1 MMLKKA
7 LLWAQKELREVSE
20 RPRLE
25 AEILLSHL
33 LNCRR
38 EELILKEI
46 QDLDFNALKPLI
58 ERRKNHEPIEYITNR
73 VSFYDFEL
81 FIDKG
86 ALIPR
91 PESELLVDKA
101 LELINKYNIK
111 TVAEIGIGSAALSIA
126 IARHSKVIIEA
137 SDISKDALKI
147 AKQNIENFNLQDR
160 IKLFKCNMGECFS
173 PFELL
178 ISNPPY
184 IDPNFELEPNVKN
197 HEPHTAL
204 FAPNK
209 GLELLFKILDEI
221 KAKNIKY
228 AVCEMGYDQKEPL
241 ANYAKEIGLSGSL
254 EFYKDLA
261 GHDRGFV
268 FIYRIRGGILKKFRM
283 TTDSN

>member
-7 LLWAQKELREVSE
+7 LLWAQKELRDAVE

-25 AEILLSHL
+25 AEILLSHI

-46 QDLDFNALKPLI
+46 EDIDFDRLKPLI
-58 ERRKNHEPIEYITNR
+58 DRRKNQEPIEYITNK

-91 PESELLVDKA
+91 PESEILVEKA
-101 LELINKYNIK
+101 LELINRYNINR
-111 TVAEIGIGSAALSIA
+111 VAEIGVGSGALSIA
-126 IARHSKVIIEA
+126 IARHSEVTIEA
-137 SDISKDALKI
+137 SDISDDALKI
-147 AKQNIENFNLQDR
+147 AQKNIDNFNLSDR
-160 IKLFKCNMGECFS
+160 IKLHKCSMGECFS
-173 PFELL
+173 DFDLL

-184 IDPNFELEPNVKN
+184 IDPDFKLEKNVANF
-197 HEPHTAL
+197 EPHTAL

-209 GLELLFKILDEI
+209 GLELLFKILEEI
-221 KAKNIKY
+221 KSKNIKY
-228 AVCEMGYDQKEPL
+228 AICEMGYDQKEPL
-241 ANYAKEIGLSGSL
+241 TNFANEISLSGKL

-261 GHDRGFV
+261 GHDRGFLY
-268 FIYRIRGGILKKFRM
+268 ICE
-283 TTDSN
+283 

>member
-7 LLWAQKELREVSE
+7 LLWAQKELRDAVD

-25 AEILLSHL
+25 AEILLSHI

-46 QDLDFNALKPLI
+46 EDIDFDRLKLLI
-58 ERRKNHEPIEYITNR
+58 YRRKNQEPIEYITNK

-91 PESELLVDKA
+91 PESEILVEKA
-101 LELINKYNIK
+101 LYLIKHYNINR
-111 TVAEIGIGSAALSIA
+111 VAEIGVGSGALSIA
-126 IARHSKVIIEA
+126 IARHSDVTIEA
-137 SDISKDALKI
+137 SDISNDALKI
-147 AKQNIENFNLQDR
+147 AQKNIESFNLSDR
-160 IKLFKCNMGECFS
+160 IKLHKCSMFDCFKD
-173 PFELL
+173 FELL

-184 IDPNFELEPNVKN
+184 IDPDFKLEKNVANF
-197 HEPHTAL
+197 EPHTAL

-209 GLELLFKILDEI
+209 GLELLYKILEEI
-221 KAKNIKY
+221 KSKNIKY

-241 ANYAKEIGLSGSL
+241 SRYAKEIGLNGKL

-261 GHDRGFV
+261 GFDRGFV
-268 FIYRIRGGILKKFRM
+268 FVGE
-283 TTDSN
+283 

>member
-7 LLWAQKELREVSE
+7 HLWAQKELKGYVE

-25 AEILLSHL
+25 ADILLSHL

-46 QDLDFNALKPLI
+46 EDINFEELKPLI
-58 ERRKNHEPIEYITNR
+58 ERRKNQEPIEYITNK

-81 FIDKG
+81 YIAQG

-91 PESELLVDKA
+91 PESEILVDKA
-101 LELINKYNIK
+101 LELIKRYNIK
-111 TVAEIGIGSAALSIA
+111 KVAEIGIGSGALSIA
-126 IARHSKVIIEA
+126 IARHSDVSIEA

-147 AKQNIENFNLQDR
+147 AQKNIENFNLADR
-160 IKLFKCNMGECFS
+160 IKLQECNMFDCFS
-173 PFELL
+173 DFDLL

-184 IDPNFELEPNVKN
+184 IDPDFELEKNVADF
-197 HEPHTAL
+197 EPHTAL

-209 GLELLFKILDEI
+209 GLELLFKILEEI
-221 KAKNIKY
+221 KSKNIKY
-228 AVCEMGYDQKEPL
+228 AICEMGYDQKEPL
-241 ANYAKEIGLSGSL
+241 TNFANEISLSGKL

-268 FIYRIRGGILKKFRM
+268 YICE
-283 TTDSN
+283 

>member
-7 LLWAQKELREVSE
+7 LLWAQKELRESVD

-25 AEILLSHL
+25 AETLLAYI

-46 QDLDFNALKPLI
+46 EDINFDTLKSLV
-58 ERRKNHEPIEYITNR
+58 ERRKNQEPIEYITNR

-91 PESELLVDKA
+91 PESEILVEKA
-101 LELINKYNIK
+101 LELITKYNIQK
-111 TVAEIGIGSAALSIA
+111 VAEIGIGSGALSIA
-126 IARHSKVIIEA
+126 IAKHSSADIEA
-137 SDISKDALKI
+137 SDISQDALNI
-147 AKQNIENFNLQDR
+147 AKKNIDSFDFSDR
-160 IKLFKCNMGECFS
+160 IKLYKCSMFDCFGD
-173 PFELL
+173 FELL

-184 IDPNFELEPNVKN
+184 IDPDFKLEKNVANF
-197 HEPHTAL
+197 EPHTAL

-209 GLELLFKILDEI
+209 GLELLFKILEEI
-221 KAKNIKY
+221 KSKNIKY

-241 ANYAKEIGLSGSL
+241 SKYAKELNLSGQL

-261 GHDRGFV
+261 GLDRGFV
-268 FIYRIRGGILKKFRM
+268 YVKK
-283 TTDSN
+283 

>member
-7 LLWAQKELREVSE
+7 LLWAQKVLTGKVE

-25 AEILLSHL
+25 AEILLAHL

-46 QDLDFNALKPLI
+46 EDIDFNSLKALI
-58 ERRKNHEPIEYITNR
+58 ERRCEQEPIEYITNR

-91 PESELLVDKA
+91 PESEILVDKA
-101 LELINKYNIK
+101 LELIKKHNIRK
-111 TVAEIGIGSAALSIA
+111 VAEIGVGSGALSIA
-126 IARHSKVIIEA
+126 IARHSKVDIEA
-137 SDISKDALKI
+137 SDISQDAIKI
-147 AKQNIENFNLQDR
+147 AQKNINSFKLQDR
-160 IKLFKCNMGECFS
+160 IKIHKCNMAECFGN
-173 PFELL
+173 FDLL

-184 IDPNFELEPNVKN
+184 IDPNFKLEKNVAAF
-197 HEPHTAL
+197 EPHTAL

-209 GLELLFKILDEI
+209 GLAILFEILKLI

-228 AVCEMGYDQKEPL
+228 AACEMGYDQKE
-241 ANYAKEIGLSGSL
+241 AISQKAKELNLPGKL

-261 GHDRGFV
+261 GLDRGFV
-268 FIYRIRGGILKKFRM
+268 YIYE
-283 TTDSN
+283 